1 MWSLA
6 LHTLAASLLLVQCPP
21 SDAAL
26 GAAPSDFGVT
36 QSATR
41 ARILSA
47 AATTYSVNETTLP
60 GGTVIREYVARGGN
74 VFAVSWNGPFMPDL
88 RTLLGR
94 HFDTLTS
101 ETAKSPKAGHNQV
114 HIVRPEVVIV
124 SGGHMRAY
132 AGRAWIESDFPPG
145 ITAVDID

>member
-1 MWSLA
+1 MRMLTA
-6 LHTLAASLLLVQCPP
+6 GLLLAPCAPGHA
-21 SDAAL
+21 SL

-36 QSATR
+36 RSATR
-41 ARILSA
+41 ARILAAA
-47 AATTYSVNETTLP
+47 AATSYSVNETTLP
-60 GGTVIREYVARGGN
+60 SGTVIREYVASGGN
-74 VFAVSWNGPFMPDL
+74 VFAVSWNGPLMPDL

-101 ETAKSPKAGHNQV
+101 ETAKSPKAGHNRV

-132 AGRAWIESDFPPG
+132 TGRAWIANDFPPG
-145 ITAVDID
+145 ITAADID